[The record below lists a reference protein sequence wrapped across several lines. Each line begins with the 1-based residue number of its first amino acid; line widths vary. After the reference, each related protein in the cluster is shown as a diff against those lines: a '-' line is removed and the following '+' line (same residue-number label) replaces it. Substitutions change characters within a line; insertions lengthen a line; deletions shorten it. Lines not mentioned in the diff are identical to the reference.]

1 MLNFF
6 EQCLLF
12 GTQEYGYTTDFLT
25 KRPILVLQE
34 YSFQITLRQQW
45 NDNRL
50 AFKNKLRDG
59 MAGKRSSI
67 LPKVTT
73 NMKAAFLDKAE
84 PSWGKKAKPAKNAL

>member
-1 MLNFF
+1 MLNFLAVF
-6 EQCLLF
+6 YLQLESMAIPLILL
-12 GTQEYGYTTDFLT
+12 LNAL
-25 KRPILVLQE
+25 ILVLQE

-59 MAGKRSSI
+59 MAGKRTSI

-73 NMKAAFLDKAE
+73 RFCKNKVQAAFVNKAE
-84 PSWGKKAKPAKNAL
+84 PCWDK